1 MKKPLKEAMARPLK
15 DILKQKIERGGRY
28 ILDSIRFFIPDFPL
42 AFFGHFR

>member
-28 ILDSIRFFIPDFPL
+28 ILGLLRFFMYQITIS
-42 AFFGHFR
+42 